1 MKAMKVHESNE
12 SSWKAVEIPKVL
24 KTNFFKEYN

>member
-12 SSWKAVEIPKVL
+12 SSWKQQQRYQK
-24 KTNFFKEYN
+24 F